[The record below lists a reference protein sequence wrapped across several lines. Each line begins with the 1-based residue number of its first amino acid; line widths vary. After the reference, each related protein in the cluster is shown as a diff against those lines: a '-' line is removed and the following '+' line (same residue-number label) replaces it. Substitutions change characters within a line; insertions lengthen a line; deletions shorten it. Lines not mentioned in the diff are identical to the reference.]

1 MPLKLVNQKGT
12 QCLLAWLLLDPN
24 AKQSFES
31 ICRYFN
37 TQLID
42 KDGWKKWIFQFD
54 PPSMDGWTL
63 HFRGRY
69 NRSQDAFLVEEIVG
83 IEIDTDIPTDISF
96 DHPSFTQIKTEGQ
109 QSEQGYK
116 PDRKSVV

>member
-1 MPLKLVNQKGT
+1 
-12 QCLLAWLLLDPN
+12 
-24 AKQSFES
+24 
-31 ICRYFN
+31 
-37 TQLID
+37 
-42 KDGWKKWIFQFD
+42 
-54 PPSMDGWTL
+54 MDGWTL

-116 PDRKSVV
+116 PEYSSTLDPTIEDGTTASIEHGSYFGW